1 MTHENI
7 MLMVAILLY
16 SLATM
21 GVFIGL
27 LSGRRKLKV
36 AGNSVAL
43 LGFLTHTLLAV
54 FIVVTHGM
62 DSIATSDYLLL
73 LPWFLVL
80 LYLVAWRILRLPFLA
95 ITAAPLALLLSIFS
109 MRLAN
114 INFALPENL
123 SGLFI
128 TLHLS
133 SLFSSLG
140 LLTMA
145 AIAGGI
151 FLYVD
156 GKMKKKNKAGSFSSE
171 LPALGA
177 CDKVNHMAIMAGFP
191 LYTLG
196 LIAGF
201 VWAPM
206 FMPII
211 ESPKTLLSLFLWF
224 FYALLFYQR
233 LALGLRGK
241 KPARLALFL
250 FFIAVIAL
258 GLDQFFNH
266 HSNVLLSLA

>member
-7 MLMVAILLY
+7 MLLVAILLY

-36 AGNSVAL
+36 ISNCLAL
-43 LGFLTHTLLAV
+43 LGFLAHTLLAV
-54 FIVVTHGM
+54 FIVATHGM

-73 LPWFLVL
+73 LPWLLVL
-80 LYLVAWRILRLPFLA
+80 LYLAAWRTLQFSFLG

-114 INFALPENL
+114 INFALPDNL

-133 SLFSSLG
+133 SLFASLG

-145 AIAGGI
+145 AVAGFI

-156 GKMKKKNKAGSFSSE
+156 SKMKKKSKVGTFSSE

-177 CDKVNHMAIMAGFP
+177 CDKANHVAVMAGFP

-211 ESPKTLLSLFLWF
+211 ESPKTLLSLFLWC

-241 KPARLALFL
+241 KPAKLTLFL
-250 FFIAVIAL
+250 FAIAAIAL

>member
-1 MTHENI
+1 MTHETI

-16 SLATM
+16 SLATL

-27 LSGRRKLKV
+27 LSGRRQVKM
-36 AGNSVAL
+36 AGNGLAL
-43 LGFLTHTLLAV
+43 LGFLAHSLLAV
-54 FIVVTHGM
+54 FIVVTHNM
-62 DSIATSDYLLL
+62 NAITTSDYLLL

-80 LYLVAWRILRLPFLA
+80 LYLAAWRILQFSFMA

-114 INFALPENL
+114 INFALPDNL

-140 LLTMA
+140 LLSMA
-145 AIAGGI
+145 AVAGFI

-156 GKMKKKNKAGSFSSE
+156 GKMKKKSKAGSFSSE

-177 CDKVNHMAIMAGFP
+177 CDKVNHVAVMAGFP

-206 FMPII
+206 FLPII

-241 KPARLALFL
+241 KPAKLALFL
-250 FFIAVIAL
+250 FLIAVIAL